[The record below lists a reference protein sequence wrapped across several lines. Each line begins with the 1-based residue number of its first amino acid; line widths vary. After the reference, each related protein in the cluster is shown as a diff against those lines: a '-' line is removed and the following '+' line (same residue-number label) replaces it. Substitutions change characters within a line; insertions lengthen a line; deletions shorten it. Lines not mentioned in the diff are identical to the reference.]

1 MQGSLALRDA
11 RKGLEKV
18 VRPKSLVGGI
28 KKAGVILMLAP
39 DPITG
44 IPGAALLASS
54 YVLKKREPSS
64 IKTLVLEARRLLREI
79 DSLRI

>member
-1 MQGSLALRDA
+1 MALRDA